1 MTPGAPTPIATAVA
15 GRGAITIRRARA
27 SDQAALRRLAALAD
41 RRIPDGEVL
50 VAEVDGEVVAASSTR
65 SEAVVSDPFTV
76 TLDLVELLGLRSQQL
91 RAAA

>member
-15 GRGAITIRRARA
+15 GRGAITIRRARPA
-27 SDQAALRRLAALAD
+27 DGPALRRLAALAD
-41 RRIPDGEVL
+41 RRVPDGDVL

-65 SEAVVSDPFTV
+65 SDVVVADPFAV
-76 TLDLVELLGLRSQQL
+76 TLDLVELLGLRTQQL